1 MTGMFLSEMKNAVI
15 KPTLKKVNA
24 DVDNL
29 SNYRPVFNLS
39 AFSEILERIVLHL
52 LNFHSFY
59 SEVQSGYRLNHSC
72 EILLVRI
79 CDGLNKEIEA
89 GNVAIVVL
97 LDLSAAFDTI
107 DHTVLLEKC
116 IKDKISFHFIF
127 LVASLCI
134 SDNSWCSVMFLN
146 IL

>member
-1 MTGMFLSEMKNAVI
+1 MTGIFLSEMKNAVI

-116 IKDKISFHFIF
+116 IKDKISFH
-127 LVASLCI
+127 I
-134 SDNSWCSVMFLN
+134 SCCFTLHKW
-146 IL
+146 

>member
-1 MTGMFLSEMKNAVI
+1 MTGIFLSEMKNAVI
-15 KPTLKKVNA
+15 KPILKKVNA

-97 LDLSAAFDTI
+97 LDLSAAFDAI
-107 DHTVLLEKC
+107 DHTVLLEKS
-116 IKDKISFHFIF
+116 IKDKISFH
-127 LVASLCI
+127 I
-134 SDNSWCSVMFLN
+134 SCCFTLHK
-146 IL
+146 